1 MLPRPSSTLPTLCLT
16 LPRKRGRNSGD
27 APVALLPFARAMI
40 GLPAQARRLYPDP
53 FGGNVEEG
61 EHAAHRA
68 GKVGDHFF
76 VNQLQRSDA
85 VLRKK
90 LPPSGIL
97 GRADPNETLDLI
109 EVKSR
114 LSLAAALVW
123 RGVGMPK
130 PGLFCAVM
138 GDRAGDC
145 ILADEVDVAQVG
157 EMPAQPLH
165 RRLGGAVQFGN
176 QM

>member
-1 MLPRPSSTLPTLCLT
+1 M
-16 LPRKRGRNSGD
+16 
-27 APVALLPFARAMI
+27 
-40 GLPAQARRLYPDP
+40 
-53 FGGNVEEG
+53 
-61 EHAAHRA
+61 
-68 GKVGDHFF
+68 
-76 VNQLQRSDA
+76 
-85 VLRKK
+85 LRKK

-97 GRADPNETLDLI
+97 GRADPNEILDLI
-109 EVKSR
+109 EVKSW
-114 LSLAAALVW
+114 LSLAAAVVG

-176 QM
+176 QIKKCAQWTFPKTPFSVVAATTTRSR